1 MREAIGTIRQ
11 MGKDRELMKIGEK
24 NYIKQLRLHNE
35 KVLAYVIDEYGGLIM
50 SVIRKHLFYLPEKQ
64 EECFDDVLLK
74 IWQNIESF
82 DENKST
88 FRNWAAAVAKY
99 QAIDYLRSYRKELQT
114 VNIEDAVIV
123 QEDHALAGMIEKEI
137 DSEVEKMLECLKP
150 QDRELFYKLY
160 VEEKSMKQISCET
173 GIKQEVIYNRLSR
186 GRKKLRRNILEERG
200 A

>member
-1 MREAIGTIRQ
+1 MRTKVRFGIGR
-11 MGKDRELMKIGEK
+11 R
-24 NYIKQLRLHNE
+24 
-35 KVLAYVIDEYGGLIM
+35 GG
-50 SVIRKHLFYLPEKQ
+50 
-64 EECFDDVLLK
+64 
-74 IWQNIESF
+74 
-82 DENKST
+82 
-88 FRNWAAAVAKY
+88 KY

-137 DSEVEKMLECLKP
+137 DSEVEKMPECLKP

-186 GRKKLRRNILEERG
+186 RKKEAAQKYIRRKRCLSMG
-200 A
+200 KKYL

>member
-35 KVLAYVIDEYGGLIM
+35 KALAYVIDEYGGLIM
-50 SVIRKHLFYLPEKQ
+50 SVIRKYLFYLPEKQ

-137 DSEVEKMLECLKP
+137 NLEVEKMLECLKP

>member
-1 MREAIGTIRQ
+1 LREAIGTIRQ

-35 KVLAYVIDEYGGLIM
+35 KALAYVIDEYGGLIM

-137 DSEVEKMLECLKP
+137 NLEVEKMLECLKP

>member
-35 KVLAYVIDEYGGLIM
+35 KALAYVIDEYGGLIM

>member
-35 KVLAYVIDEYGGLIM
+35 KALAYVIDEYGGLIM
-50 SVIRKHLFYLPEKQ
+50 SVIRKYLFYLPEKQ

-137 DSEVEKMLECLKP
+137 NLEVEKMLECLKP

-186 GRKKLRRNILEERG
+186 RRKKLRRNILEERG

>member
-1 MREAIGTIRQ
+1 MIRQ

-35 KVLAYVIDEYGGLIM
+35 KALAYVIDEYGGLIM

-64 EECFDDVLLK
+64 EECCDDVLLK

-137 DSEVEKMLECLKP
+137 NSEVEKMLECLKP

>member
-1 MREAIGTIRQ
+1 
-11 MGKDRELMKIGEK
+11 MKIGEK

-35 KVLAYVIDEYGGLIM
+35 KALAYVIDEYGGLIM

-173 GIKQEVIYNRLSR
+173 GIKQEAIYNRLSR

>member
-1 MREAIGTIRQ
+1 
-11 MGKDRELMKIGEK
+11 MKIGEK

-35 KVLAYVIDEYGGLIM
+35 KALAYVIDEYGGLIM

-99 QAIDYLRSYRKELQT
+99 QAIDYLRSYRKEL
-114 VNIEDAVIV
+114 
-123 QEDHALAGMIEKEI
+123 EKEI
-137 DSEVEKMLECLKP
+137 NSEVEKMLECLKP
-150 QDRELFYKLY
+150 KDRELFYKLY